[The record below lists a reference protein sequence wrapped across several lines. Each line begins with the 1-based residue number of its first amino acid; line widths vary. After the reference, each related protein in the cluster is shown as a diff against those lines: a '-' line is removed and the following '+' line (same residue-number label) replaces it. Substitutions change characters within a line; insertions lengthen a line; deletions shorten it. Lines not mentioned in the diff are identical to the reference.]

1 MKKFFNSLLKGRKD
15 ESEEEVKQGEED
27 IHEHDSASTKDK
39 DSNSNEDSREAK
51 LEEIKRSMLDKKVK
65 KFESVLNERV
75 VDLEKLKALAW
86 NGIPQTN
93 AKFRTESWRL
103 LLDYQP
109 NDQDM
114 AKETLG
120 RKREEYTDMI
130 EHYFGLIG
138 FESVE

>member
-15 ESEEEVKQGEED
+15 ESEEEVKQGEEE

-86 NGIPQTN
+86 NGIP
-93 AKFRTESWRL
+93 
-103 LLDYQP
+103 
-109 NDQDM
+109 
-114 AKETLG
+114 
-120 RKREEYTDMI
+120 
-130 EHYFGLIG
+130 
-138 FESVE
+138 